1 MTEPH
6 RLIEANTGA
15 APRAL
20 QCWTLVT
27 FDPTEKGP
35 EALMGVEVFATE
47 EDAYRTI
54 RDIEREELECDPDC
68 LETEFEERLE
78 ALVSRMKANEGKSD
92 PDLSA
97 MNLRYELSSL
107 PIWGSL

>member
-6 RLIEANTGA
+6 RLIEAQTGA

-20 QCWTLVT
+20 QCWTLRT
-27 FDPTEKGP
+27 FDPTERGP
-35 EALMGVEVFATE
+35 DSLMDVEVFATE
-47 EDAYRTI
+47 EDAYRAV

-78 ALVSRMKANEGKSD
+78 AMISRMKANKGVND

-97 MNLRYELSSL
+97 MNIRYELASR